1 MKRATITEAKNGL
14 SALIDQVKAGESVL
28 ITDRGVPVARLEPAT
43 TTAQASTD
51 DEGRLARL
59 ERAGLITRG
68 TGDFRELLAR
78 PLTATLDGSSV
89 VALLLEDRES
99 GW

>member
-1 MKRATITEAKNGL
+1 MRRATITEAKNGL
-14 SALIDQVKAGESVL
+14 SALLDQVKAGETIL

-43 TTAQASTD
+43 TTDD

-59 ERAGLITRG
+59 ERAGAIRRG
-68 TGDFRELLAR
+68 RGDAR
-78 PLTATLDGSSV
+78 SILSRPPVPTTDGRPISDYV
-89 VALLLEDRES
+89 IEERES

>member
-43 TTAQASTD
+43 LTVSSDADA
-51 DEGRLARL
+51 GRLARL
-59 ERAGLITRG
+59 ERAGLVRPG
-68 TGDFRELLAR
+68 TGDFRELLER
-78 PLTATLDGSSV
+78 PLAQTTDGSSV
-89 VALLLEDRES
+89 VALLLEDREA

>member
-14 SALIDQVKAGESVL
+14 SALIDRVKAGESIL
-28 ITDRGVPVARLEPAT
+28 ITDRGVPVARLAPPT
-43 TTAQASTD
+43 SISND
-51 DEGRLARL
+51 DEGRLTRL

-68 TGDFRELLAR
+68 TGDFSAFLQRAPVETVEGHGIVDL
-78 PLTATLDGSSV
+78 V
-89 VALLLEDRES
+89 LEERES